1 MLAAARTPRRC
12 RHAYLLAI
20 LSCAGLQVARAA
32 EQSKSDDNRESASRG
47 EADANSPPKRLS
59 ARERA
64 RARRAER
71 AAADQAQL
79 AEQHRQWLAR
89 VQAHGVEP
97 WPEETDA
104 EHAAGLAHSQA
115 MVEEVIS
122 LLPGTRL
129 YETEHFLFTSN
140 MPPPQVVPY
149 ARYLDKMYD
158 WMCQLYGVPAGTKV
172 WLGGKAPIFAFLT
185 REQFVAFEA
194 RYFQPPAAGV
204 YGLCHQSSRGDVVIA
219 CYRGDD
225 PDDFGQMLVHET
237 SHGFIHR
244 YRTKARLPTWVNEGM
259 AELIGAEMVPRS
271 KSVKTK
277 ELAAL
282 AMLKQHRSFG
292 GDFFVTD
299 DLEAW
304 QYGAASSLNRFL
316 LQTNRESYVA
326 FIEGLKEGL
335 LWPQALQRS
344 YGGTPE
350 QLVIQYGQWI
360 GVPDLRP

>member
-1 MLAAARTPRRC
+1 
-12 RHAYLLAI
+12 LLA
-20 LSCAGLQVARAA
+20 SFGLVAVQAA
-32 EQSKSDDNRESASRG
+32 ERSPAGDEFAPVSNRDSPESER
-47 EADANSPPKRLS
+47 PKRLS

-71 AAADQAQL
+71 AAAEQAQN
-79 AEQHRQWLAR
+79 AERHQQWLDR
-89 VQAHGVEP
+89 VQVNGVEP
-97 WPEETDA
+97 WPEATDA
-104 EHAAGLAHSQA
+104 DHAAALARSRA

-122 LLPGTRL
+122 LLPGTQL

-140 MPPPQVVPY
+140 MPAPQVAPY
-149 ARYLDKMYD
+149 ARYLDKMYE

-172 WLGGKAPIFAFLT
+172 WLGGKVPIFAFLT
-185 REQFVAFEA
+185 QQQFAAFETK
-194 RYFQPPAAGV
+194 YFRPPAPTI
-204 YGLCHQSSRGDVVIA
+204 YGLCHQNSRGDVAIV
-219 CYRGDD
+219 CYRGENA
-225 PDDFGQMLVHET
+225 DDFGQMLVHET

-244 YRTKARLPTWVNEGM
+244 YKTKARLPTWVNEGM

-271 KSVKTK
+271 KAVKNK

-282 AMLKQHRSFG
+282 AMLKQQRSFG

-316 LQTNRESYVA
+316 LETNRESYVA

-335 LWPQALQRS
+335 LWPQALQRA